1 LVNLLIANKSF
12 ENVAKFKMFGNDS
25 NKSKLDLREIRQ
37 EGVDWMHLAKDRDQW
52 SAPVNMVKNL
62 QVP

>member
-1 LVNLLIANKSF
+1 
-12 ENVAKFKMFGNDS
+12 MFGNDS